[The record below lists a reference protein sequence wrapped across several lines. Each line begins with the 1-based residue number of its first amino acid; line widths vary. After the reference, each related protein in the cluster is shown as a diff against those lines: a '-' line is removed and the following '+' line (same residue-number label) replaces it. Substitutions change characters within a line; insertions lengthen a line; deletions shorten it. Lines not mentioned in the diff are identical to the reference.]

1 MGAAVVLDTLLL
13 LDGFGRGQATRYISQ
28 DPRKRSQFCYGGLQV
43 GIFTLWLFSV
53 CVCVC
58 VCLCLCVCENGHSDD
73 GAEGKRGHWHTGSG
87 KMGERRNIM
96 REV

>member
-58 VCLCLCVCENGHSDD
+58 VCACVKMVTVMMVQRVK
-73 GAEGKRGHWHTGSG
+73 EGIGIQEVG
-87 KMGERRNIM
+87 KWEKGETS
-96 REV
+96 